1 MHFADL
7 HDTPGRMK
15 AKGVIRKQVQWAES
29 RAFFYWRLRRRL
41 LEFDAVNACGAQAEA
56 GERKAAIAALRGW
69 FLTQGGD
76 EGQWEDDRGMVEW
89 FQDHTVELNG
99 YTAGVRGQAC
109 VGEIRDKLAE
119 LVKAAKGHA
128 VNTAD
133 VLKQALAGLPA
144 AERAEILA
152 ALK

>member
-1 MHFADL
+1 M
-7 HDTPGRMK
+7 
-15 AKGVIRKQVQWAES
+15 IRKQVQWAES

-56 GERKAAIAALRGW
+56 GERKAAIAALREW

-76 EGQWEDDRGMVEW
+76 ESQWEDDRGMAEW
-89 FQDHTVELNG
+89 FQEHSAELNS
-99 YTAGVRGQAC
+99 YTAAARGQAC

-128 VNTAD
+128 TVNTAD